1 MGKMKKIKPKEDE
14 ILIKRAQN
22 NPRAYEALY
31 KKYAKRVYDYFWFRA
46 GRVKEVAE
54 DLAQETFVKAY
65 QKLPSFRLRAY
76 SYFSYLL
83 TIAHN
88 TLVKY
93 YKKPKTA
100 SIEELGDVAESAPGD
115 TLEKRLAEKEM
126 SELLWRAVGSMP
138 EKEILLL
145 KYRDGLKVK
154 DIARFTGKS
163 ENAVKLALSR
173 ARKKL
178 AQLPELRGF

>member
-1 MGKMKKIKPKEDE
+1 MEKNEAKEDK
-14 ILIKRAQN
+14 ILIKKAQG
-22 NPRAYEALY
+22 NPEAYEALY
-31 KKYAKRVYDYFWFRA
+31 KKYGKRLYNFFWRRA

-65 QKLPSFRLRAY
+65 QKLPNFRLRAY

-93 YKKPKTA
+93 YKKPKPA
-100 SIEELGDVAESAPGD
+100 SLEELGDVPDSAPSD
-115 TLEKRLAEKEM
+115 TLEKRLAAKEA
-126 SELLWRAVGSMP
+126 SDILWRAVESMP
-138 EKEILLL
+138 EKEILFL

-178 AQLPELRGF
+178 ARRQELKEL

>member
-1 MGKMKKIKPKEDE
+1 MEKNEAKEDE
-14 ILIKRAQN
+14 ILVKKAQES
-22 NPRAYEALY
+22 PEAYEALY

-65 QKLPSFRLRAY
+65 QKLPNFRLRAY

-93 YKKPKTA
+93 YRKPKTE
-100 SIEELGDVAESAPGD
+100 SLEELGDVPDGASGETHREKSEIKEKAEF
-115 TLEKRLAEKEM
+115 
-126 SELLWRAVGSMP
+126 LWQAVENMP

-145 KYRDGLKVK
+145 KYRDGLKIK

-173 ARKKL
+173 AREKL
-178 AQLPELRGF
+178 ARRPEFKEL